1 MTKETETKPNEIVE
15 TLKGLLFLLPCHALA
30 VGIIFFGGL
39 IIQISPIGVIYG
51 PYTMILFWLSGAA
64 GFLVWQLL
72 YVIPLASWLKREH
85 KDGMR
90 KGVIIGA
97 ALTALVNL
105 TVLGIGI
112 FYRY

>member
-1 MTKETETKPNEIVE
+1 MTKETKPDEIFEIV
-15 TLKGLLFLLPCHALA
+15 KGLFLLLLCHVLA
-30 VGIIFFGGL
+30 GVIIFFGGL
-39 IIQISPIGVIYG
+39 IIQISPIGAIYG
-51 PYTMILFWLSGAA
+51 PYTMILFWLSGAV

-72 YVIPLASWLKREH
+72 YVILLTIWLKRKH

-105 TVLGIGI
+105 TALGISI

>member
-1 MTKETETKPNEIVE
+1 MSRETKPNGIFEIV
-15 TLKGLLFLLPCHALA
+15 KGLFLLLLCHVLA
-30 VGIIFFGGL
+30 GVIIFFGGL
-39 IIQISPIGVIYG
+39 IFLYSPIGAMFG
-51 PYTMILFWLSGAA
+51 PYTILLVWFFGAA

-72 YVIPLASWLKREH
+72 YVIPLTIWLKREH

-105 TVLGIGI
+105 TALGL
-112 FYRY
+112 FYHH

>member
-1 MTKETETKPNEIVE
+1 MTKETKPHEIFRIIG
-15 TLKGLLFLLPCHALA
+15 GLLVLLLCHVLA
-30 VGIIFFGGL
+30 AGIIFFGGL
-39 IIQISPIGVIYG
+39 VFLYSPIGAIFG
-51 PYTMILFWLSGAA
+51 PYTVLLFWLFGAA

-97 ALTALVNL
+97 VLTALVNVVAL
-105 TVLGIGI
+105 IIAVLHGL
-112 FYRY
+112 